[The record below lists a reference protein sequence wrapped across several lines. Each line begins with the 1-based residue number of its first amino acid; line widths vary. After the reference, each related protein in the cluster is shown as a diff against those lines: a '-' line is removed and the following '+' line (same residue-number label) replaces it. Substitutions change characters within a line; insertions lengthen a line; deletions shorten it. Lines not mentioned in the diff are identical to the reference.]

1 MNLDICNA
9 IGNTQY
15 YFHYDLLINT
25 EEGQLVHEDTHNS
38 FFAWWTKQDLGA
50 TELKP
55 MQSSLGFQKYLP
67 LLTPFWMIEKT
78 FPTACSCDAQG
89 PTNKARDNFWSA
101 LIFDNLFLLKTLHR
115 VTPLWLESIG
125 YKPVSHTSN
134 EKLVPPSWRD
144 LVTNTSPI
152 LVQRSHKQ
160 WPFKTRNMLS
170 KFQKQWP
177 KPHIGLWLTVEGR
190 KCGGNTYRKPLTTMS
205 DHVFKPK
212 ATSRA

>member
-15 YFHYDLLINT
+15 YFHYDLLGAT
-25 EEGQLVHEDTHNS
+25 WRKDSLPMKTHNS

-55 MQSSLGFQKYLP
+55 MQSSLGFQKYLS

-78 FPTACSCDAQG
+78 FPTAWSCDAQG

-101 LIFDNLFLLKTLHR
+101 LIFDNPFLLRTLHQI
-115 VTPLWLESIG
+115 TPLWLESTG
-125 YKPVSHTSN
+125 YKASFSHIKWEVGAN
-134 EKLVPPSWRD
+134 FMK
-144 LVTNTSPI
+144 VTNTSPI
-152 LVQRSHKQ
+152 LVQLSHKQ

-177 KPHIGLWLTVEGR
+177 KPHIGLRLTVEGR
-190 KCGGNTYRKPLTTMS
+190 KCGGNTHAENL
-205 DHVFKPK
+205 
-212 ATSRA
+212 

>member
-15 YFHYDLLINT
+15 YFHYDLLGAT
-25 EEGQLVHEDTHNS
+25 WRKDSLPMKTHNS
-38 FFAWWTKQDLGA
+38 FFAWWTKQDLSA

-55 MQSSLGFQKYLP
+55 MQSSLGFQKYLS

-101 LIFDNLFLLKTLHR
+101 LIFDNPFLLRTLHQI
-115 VTPLWLESIG
+115 TPLWLESTG

-134 EKLVPPSWRD
+134 EKLVPTSWRG

-152 LVQRSHKQ
+152 LVQLSHKQ
-160 WPFKTRNMLS
+160 WPFKKRNMLS
-170 KFQKQWP
+170 KFQKQRP

-190 KCGGNTYRKPLTTMS
+190 KYGGNTHAQNL
-205 DHVFKPK
+205 
-212 ATSRA
+212 